1 VPDEG
6 EYLSSEGVSGRRVA
20 IAALAASGVLLLAA
34 GCSGSG
40 GGDAKPTAQD
50 VANTF
55 LTALSEN
62 NPQQA
67 GQETTSPSAAA
78 KLISD
83 THTALKPSALSSNNV
98 NVAVN
103 NNTASA
109 TYTLSWAFGP
119 NRVWQ
124 DASNFLMSQDKD
136 GNWKVNW
143 SPGVLTPKL
152 RNGDSLKLDS
162 QSQAQLPSV
171 LGGDGTTLMAPTQV
185 ISVTL
190 TPSQTSGALQ
200 QVASTL
206 SAALSQFDPT
216 ITTQSIVASAQQAG
230 SGSTTIVSLRLSDY
244 QKVKPQIYNLSGV
257 SFPARTELLA
267 ATKTFGSA
275 ILPTIRTY
283 ANSVGNTA
291 APLSISIEHA
301 DGSPGDTLYTSA
313 ATTAAPAPIT
323 ATLSTKLQT
332 AAETALGTVQQ
343 QAMAAV
349 IQPSTG
355 KILAVAENAQAGAA
369 GANPLTGLYPPGSTF
384 KIVTASSAFDQG
396 KLTPQQP
403 VQCPGT
409 TTIEGKVIPN
419 EGQFDL
425 GTVPLSMAFAKSCNT
440 TFSQVAAGLGPN
452 DLPTMAKNFGIGV
465 DYNIPNVTT
474 NTGKVT
480 SDTDILAR
488 AEDGFGQGKDQVSPF
503 GMALVAATA
512 AHGSTPVPSLIAG
525 QNTQSDTPPK
535 PISSST
541 LSSLQSVMRAVV
553 TEGTAAALAHVTPP
567 VNGKTGTAQF
577 GDGSQSHGWFV
588 GYQGDLAFAF
598 LVVDGGASSVAV
610 TVAGVFLSNAA

>member
-1 VPDEG
+1 
-6 EYLSSEGVSGRRVA
+6 LFSEGVSGRRVA
-20 IAALAASGVLLLAA
+20 IAALAVSGVLLLAA

-67 GQETTSPSAAA
+67 GQETTDPAAAA
-78 KLISD
+78 KLIGD
-83 THTALKPSALSSNNV
+83 THTALKPTELTSNNV

-109 TYTLSWAFGP
+109 TYTLTWVFGP

-152 RNGDSLKLDS
+152 RGGDSLKLNS
-162 QSQAQLPSV
+162 QSQAQLPNV
-171 LGGDGTTLMAPTQV
+171 LGGDGSTLMTPTQV

-200 QVASTL
+200 QVASAL

-216 ITTQSIVASAQQAG
+216 ITAQSIVASAQQAG

-267 ATKTFGSA
+267 STKSFGSA
-275 ILPTIRTY
+275 ILPAIRTY

-291 APLSISIEHA
+291 TPLSVSIEHA

-323 ATLSTKLQT
+323 TTLNTNIQT
-332 AAETALGTVQQ
+332 AAETALATVSQ
-343 QAMAAV
+343 QAMAVV

-384 KIVTASSAFDQG
+384 KIVTASAAFDQG

-474 NTGKVT
+474 NTGKIT
-480 SDTDILAR
+480 SDTDFLAR

-535 PISSST
+535 PIGSST
-541 LSSLQSVMRAVV
+541 LSSLRSVMRAVV
-553 TEGTAAALAHVTPP
+553 TEGTGAPLAHVTPP
-567 VNGKTGTAQF
+567 VYGKTGTAQF

-588 GYQGDLAFAF
+588 GYQGDMAFAF
-598 LVVDGGASSVAV
+598 LVVDAGSSSVAV
-610 TVAGVFLSNAA
+610 NVAGVFLGKAG